1 MHREYAVEP
10 AAIGSSWERF
20 LYLIEKFG
28 FQEGRLISRFP
39 RDWARQVLD
48 AAREA
53 DVRDVAYKN
62 IVEKLREKKQIALIK
77 TGRDFDEALDSWL
90 ENAMISHAKRP
101 FHAIVARKEISE
113 SSVVSPDELDADHPL
128 MTVPRSRDVP
138 RTAEDLARA
147 CSLLLRTAREINLVD
162 PYFDLRNVGG
172 DYRGPLDSM
181 MRSMRMA
188 GKQNVIIRI
197 HYRHHTSRPDS
208 KEMLR
213 SAGNW
218 AKGMIPTGYELRLY
232 AWEEHEDG
240 EDLHD
245 RYLLCDRGGIMIG
258 AGFAA
263 SKVQENATFTLLDDD
278 HAQELRSRFADGS
291 SVYIQVDRAVQI
303 KANGRAELI

>member
-1 MHREYAVEP
+1 MHYEYAVEP

-62 IVEKLREKKQIALIK
+62 IVEKLREKKQVALIK
-77 TGRDFDEALDSWL
+77 TGRDFDETLDSWL

-162 PYFDLRNVGG
+162 PYFDLAKGS
-172 DYRGPLDSM
+172 YREPLREM
-181 MRSMRMA
+181 MSSLQAA
-188 GKQNVIIRI
+188 GKDSVTIRI
-197 HYRHHTSRPDS
+197 HYRDHDSRPH
-208 KEMLR
+208 ENEILR
-213 SAGNW
+213 NAKTW
-218 AKGMIPTGYELRLY
+218 VKGMMPDGYEIRLY
-232 AWEEHEDG
+232 AWQEHENG

-245 RYLLCDRGGIMIG
+245 RYLLCDRGGMMIG
-258 AGFAA
+258 AGFEAFGP
-263 SKVQENATFTLLDDD
+263 QETATIALLEDA
-278 HAQELRSRFADGS
+278 HAQELLLRFADGAK
-291 SVYIQVDRAVQI
+291 VYDQVGNVVRI
-303 KANGRAELI
+303 RANGDADLIR